1 MDHFMTIVSQIFSAF
16 GDKANLLGAAVVA
29 VLSGVFGAH
38 WQIFVL
44 FLALNVVDF
53 YYGRLKAK
61 KTNTL
66 SSAKGADGV
75 RKKVS
80 YWVVIA
86 LAFGVSTVF
95 IDFGETIGVPL
106 GFMQL
111 IGWFTLGVYI
121 LNELTSIVE
130 NLVVLGYDVPEIFV
144 RGLNAARAAVDEAGN
159 KVLPEPEEDKTHESN

>member
-1 MDHFMTIVSQIFSAF
+1 MEQIFTAF
-16 GDKANLLGAAVVA
+16 ADKANLIGATVVA
-29 VLSGVFGAH
+29 ALGGVLGAH
-38 WQIFVL
+38 WQVFVL

-66 SSAKGADGV
+66 SSAKGADGI

-86 LAFGVSTVF
+86 LAFGVSAVLV
-95 IDFGETIGVPL
+95 DFGEVIGAPL
-106 GFMQL
+106 SFLQL
-111 IGWFTLGVYI
+111 IGWFTLGVYV

-130 NLVVLGYDVPEIFV
+130 NLVVLGYDVPEFFV
-144 RGLNAARAAVDEAGN
+144 RGLNAARDAVDAAGN
-159 KVLPEPEEDKTHESN
+159 KVLPESEEDKER

>member
-1 MDHFMTIVSQIFSAF
+1 MEQIFTAF
-16 GDKANLLGAAVVA
+16 ADKANLIGATVVA
-29 VLSGVFGAH
+29 ILGGAFGAH
-38 WQIFVL
+38 WQVFVL

-53 YYGRLKAK
+53 YYGRLKAR

-66 SSAKGADGV
+66 SSAKGADGI

-86 LAFGVSTVF
+86 LAFGVAAVLV
-95 IDFGETIGVPL
+95 DFGQIIGAPL
-106 GFMQL
+106 DFLLL

-144 RGLNAARAAVDEAGN
+144 RGLNAARDVVDGAGD
-159 KVLPEPEEDKTHESN
+159 KIVPSTEEGGKQE

>member
-1 MDHFMTIVSQIFSAF
+1 MEQIFTAF
-16 GDKANLLGAAVVA
+16 ADKANLIGATVVA
-29 VLSGVFGAH
+29 ALGGVLGAH
-38 WQIFVL
+38 WQVFVL

-66 SSAKGADGV
+66 SSAKGADGI

-86 LAFGVSTVF
+86 LAFGVSAVLV
-95 IDFGETIGVPL
+95 DFGEVIGAPL
-106 GFMQL
+106 SFLQL

-130 NLVVLGYDVPEIFV
+130 NLVVLGYDVPEFFV
-144 RGLNAARAAVDEAGN
+144 RGLNAARDAVDAAGN
-159 KVLPEPEEDKTHESN
+159 KVLPESEEDKKR

>member
-1 MDHFMTIVSQIFSAF
+1 MEHFMAIVSQIFSAF

-66 SSAKGADGV
+66 SSAKRPDGV
-75 RKKVS
+75 R
-80 YWVVIA
+80 
-86 LAFGVSTVF
+86 
-95 IDFGETIGVPL
+95 
-106 GFMQL
+106 
-111 IGWFTLGVYI
+111 
-121 LNELTSIVE
+121 
-130 NLVVLGYDVPEIFV
+130 
-144 RGLNAARAAVDEAGN
+144 
-159 KVLPEPEEDKTHESN
+159 

>member
-1 MDHFMTIVSQIFSAF
+1 MEQIFTAF
-16 GDKANLLGAAVVA
+16 ADKANLIGATVVA
-29 VLSGVFGAH
+29 ALGGVLGAH
-38 WQIFVL
+38 WQVFVL

-66 SSAKGADGV
+66 SSAKGADGI

-86 LAFGVSTVF
+86 LAFGVSAVLV
-95 IDFGETIGVPL
+95 DFGEVIGAPL
-106 GFMQL
+106 SFLQL

-130 NLVVLGYDVPEIFV
+130 NLVVLGYDVPEFFV
-144 RGLNAARAAVDEAGN
+144 RGLNAARDAVDAAGN
-159 KVLPEPEEDKTHESN
+159 KVLPESEEDKNK